1 MAVTGTDEATGAA
14 AEASRLVA
22 GATVPASSPGSV
34 PASSPGSVPA
44 SSPGSV
50 PASLPGSVPASP
62 ESIAGRPLLSGCR
75 AREVLHRVGDKW
87 SAFVI
92 DRLGQ
97 GSMRFSELRRGID
110 GITSRMLT
118 VTLRGLERDG
128 LVSRTI
134 HPVIPPRVDYE
145 LTPMG
150 RTLLQTIEQLIDWAD
165 SHVADIHAAQAA
177 YDVSHAQ
184 DAADAPGA
192 GDPEIAACEA
202 AEAAHDTDSSACEAA
217 DRA

>member
-1 MAVTGTDEATGAA
+1 MYVTGTDGAMRAA
-14 AEASRLVA
+14 ADASRLVA
-22 GATVPASSPGSV
+22 GATVPGPSPASL
-34 PASSPGSVPA
+34 PASSP
-44 SSPGSV
+44 
-50 PASLPGSVPASP
+50 ASLPASA
-62 ESIAGRPLLSGCR
+62 ETGTRQPLLSGCR

-87 SAFVI
+87 SVFVI

-110 GITSRMLT
+110 GITGRMLT

-128 LVSRTI
+128 LVSRTV

-150 RTLLQTIEQLIDWAD
+150 RTLLQTIGQLIDWAD
-165 SHVADIHAAQAA
+165 SHVTDIHAAQTA
-177 YDVSHAQ
+177 YDARHAQ
-184 DAADAPGA
+184 DAADAPSA

-202 AEAAHDTDSSACEAA
+202 AEAAHDTDNSACGAA
-217 DRA
+217 ERA

>member
-1 MAVTGTDEATGAA
+1 MRADGD
-14 AEASRLVA
+14 ASRLVA
-22 GATVPASSPGSV
+22 GATMPG
-34 PASSPGSVPA
+34 
-44 SSPGSV
+44 
-50 PASLPGSVPASP
+50 SLPGSLPGPAETSP
-62 ESIAGRPLLSGCR
+62 RRPLLSGCR

-87 SAFVI
+87 SVFVI

-128 LVSRTI
+128 LVSRTV

-165 SHVADIHAAQAA
+165 SHVADIHAAQTA
-177 YDVSHAQ
+177 YDGRHAQ
-184 DAADAPGA
+184 DAADAPSA

-217 DRA
+217 DRG

>member
-1 MAVTGTDEATGAA
+1 MRAD
-14 AEASRLVA
+14 AEASCLVA
-22 GATVPASSPGSV
+22 TATVPAPL
-34 PASSPGSVPA
+34 PL
-44 SSPGSV
+44 
-50 PASLPGSVPASP
+50 PASLPASLPAPAETST
-62 ESIAGRPLLSGCR
+62 GRPLLSGCR

-87 SAFVI
+87 SVFVI

-110 GITSRMLT
+110 GITGRMLT

-165 SHVADIHAAQAA
+165 SHVADIYAAQAA
-177 YDVSHAQ
+177 YDARHTQ
-184 DAADAPGA
+184 DAADAPSA

-202 AEAAHDTDSSACEAA
+202 AEAAHDTDNAAWEAA
-217 DRA
+217 KLG

>member
-1 MAVTGTDEATGAA
+1 MRVDAD
-14 AEASRLVA
+14 ASRLVA
-22 GATVPASSPGSV
+22 GATA
-34 PASSPGSVPA
+34 
-44 SSPGSV
+44 
-50 PASLPGSVPASP
+50 PASLPASA
-62 ESIAGRPLLSGCR
+62 ETSAGAPFLSGCR

-87 SAFVI
+87 SVFVI
-92 DRLGQ
+92 GRLGH
-97 GSMRFSELRRGID
+97 GCMRFNELRRGID
-110 GITSRMLT
+110 GITGRMLT

-165 SHVADIHAAQAA
+165 SHAAAIHAAQTA
-177 YDVSHAQ
+177 YDTRRAQ
-184 DAADAPGA
+184 DAADAPRA

-202 AEAAHDTDSSACEAA
+202 AEAAHDTDDSACGATDLA
-217 DRA
+217 

>member
-1 MAVTGTDEATGAA
+1 MRADAD
-14 AEASRLVA
+14 ASRLVA
-22 GATVPASSPGSV
+22 GAPLPA
-34 PASSPGSVPA
+34 PAETST
-44 SSPGSV
+44 
-50 PASLPGSVPASP
+50 
-62 ESIAGRPLLSGCR
+62 GRPLLSRCR

-87 SAFVI
+87 SVFVI
-92 DRLGQ
+92 DQLGQ

-110 GITSRMLT
+110 GITGRMLT

-150 RTLLQTIEQLIDWAD
+150 RTLLRTIEQLIDWAD
-165 SHVADIHAAQAA
+165 SHVADIHAAQTA
-177 YDVSHAQ
+177 YDVRHAQ
-184 DAADAPGA
+184 DAADAPSA

-202 AEAAHDTDSSACEAA
+202 AEAGHDTDNSACEAA

>member
-1 MAVTGTDEATGAA
+1 MRADAD
-14 AEASRLVA
+14 ASRLVA
-22 GATVPASSPGSV
+22 AAT
-34 PASSPGSVPA
+34 
-44 SSPGSV
+44 V
-50 PASLPGSVPASP
+50 PASLPGPAETST
-62 ESIAGRPLLSGCR
+62 GRPLLSGCR
-75 AREVLHRVGDKW
+75 SREILHRVGDKW

-110 GITSRMLT
+110 GITGRMLT

-145 LTPMG
+145 LTAMG

-177 YDVSHAQ
+177 YDARHAQ
-184 DAADAPGA
+184 DTADAPSA
-192 GDPEIAACEA
+192 GDPEITACEA
-202 AEAAHDTDSSACEAA
+202 AEAAHDTDNSGWEAA
-217 DRA
+217 DGA

>member
-1 MAVTGTDEATGAA
+1 MAVTGTDGAMRAA
-14 AEASRLVA
+14 ADASRLVA
-22 GATVPASSPGSV
+22 DATG
-34 PASSPGSVPA
+34 
-44 SSPGSV
+44 
-50 PASLPGSVPASP
+50 PASLPGPLPGSLPAP
-62 ESIAGRPLLSGCR
+62 AETGPRQPLPSGCR

-87 SAFVI
+87 SVFVI

-110 GITSRMLT
+110 GITGRMLT

-165 SHVADIHAAQAA
+165 SHVADIHAAQTA
-177 YDVSHAQ
+177 YDARHAQ
-184 DAADAPGA
+184 DAADAPRA

-202 AEAAHDTDSSACEAA
+202 AEAVHDTDNSACEAV

>member
-1 MAVTGTDEATGAA
+1 MAVTGSGGVRRADADT
-14 AEASRLVA
+14 SRLVA
-22 GATVPASSPGSV
+22 GAGAT
-34 PASSPGSVPA
+34 
-44 SSPGSV
+44 
-50 PASLPGSVPASP
+50 P
-62 ESIAGRPLLSGCR
+62 ETGTGRPPLSGCQ

-87 SAFVI
+87 SVFVI

-97 GSMRFSELRRGID
+97 GGQRFSELRRGID
-110 GITSRMLT
+110 GITGRMLT

-150 RTLLQTIEQLIDWAD
+150 RTLLQTIEQLIDWTD
-165 SHVADIHAAQAA
+165 SHIADIHAAQAA
-177 YDVSHAQ
+177 YDARHAP
-184 DAADAPGA
+184 DATEAPGQ

-202 AEAAHDTDSSACEAA
+202 AASAGNGDSACGAA
-217 DRA
+217 DLA